1 MICSVRRLSQDEAD
15 QVAMIYREAFDERLP
30 WLAGFHTP
38 AEDRVFFRTRVF
50 IECQVWGA
58 VDEAI
63 VGFIAFRAGWVDQLH
78 VLPHR
83 QRQGAGRALLQVA
96 KTASASLMLWT
107 FQRNAPARRFYESQ
121 GFLVVRET
129 DGSGNEEREP
139 DVLYRWRQTEAR
151 PVDAIE

>member
-1 MICSVRRLSQDEAD
+1 
-15 QVAMIYREAFDERLP
+15 MIYREAFDERLP

-63 VGFIAFRAGWVDQLH
+63 IGFIAFREGWVDQLH